1 MSEHLNKAEAH
12 RYTVT
17 TADPHAALDVILN
30 DVVEQITGNPDAR
43 PRPGQLALSH
53 DVLDAMDER
62 GGQCCGVATTGVGKG
77 LAYLGPAILLAATK
91 SERTVISTESLALQA
106 QLIDK
111 DAPMVV
117 AAARRAHQVAPKVA
131 VLKGWSNYACFAG
144 STEVLTRDGVARI
157 GDLSGGIAEILDGD
171 GRWTKA
177 PFESFGEQQ
186 IVELTIR
193 RGTERKVIETTAEH
207 RWFVQ
212 PDANYSAAAE
222 TITTALRPGDPLK
235 YRGQKN
241 RTLGIMI
248 PSTFGIAAGIVF
260 GDGTRFRST
269 DAGAHP
275 GACTVLLHGQKK
287 MPLARYFNDAPQH
300 LEDEPREGY
309 SEVALRISGLPSF
322 LKDMPSLHVNT
333 GYLYGWLAGYFATDG
348 SITKDGCPSLACA
361 TREHLELV
369 TAVCARLG
377 IDHGTISS
385 TERVGYTAG
394 GELSTMY
401 KLPIDAFSLEPEF
414 FLIPAHRERFE
425 SRMMSMKRRRTRRR
439 WIVESVRTTDRVEEV
454 FCAVVPTTGSF
465 ALAGNIL
472 TGNCLRASV
481 ATAQSLLGDPFG
493 GGFLS
498 ERGVDVLA
506 ERLDELIAETAGIT
520 GPMAALLGGSAT
532 IDIDGREVAMDEIA
546 PLTSW
551 ALRAHGAEGYT
562 SAGDKNSYA
571 GQTSATSWGAVSVSP
586 AECVGANKCPF
597 SEACKP
603 AKAKQRAA
611 DADIV
616 ITNHSMLATQAANA
630 LAVVIGSKKL
640 GVFDHII
647 IDEAHAL
654 PAQVRSQGAKEVSGR
669 RVLGVVKALK
679 TVMDDRDR
687 SVSSVLTD
695 GAVLA
700 DEIDAELARVM
711 SRATGREGVVK
722 LAEGDNPVRDCG
734 GLLEAWLDRAGKMLD
749 NATSS
754 AHGDVEMKVR
764 RVKGRVDGMKA
775 DLKAVVDHRVGV
787 ARWVD
792 QDTRGPGRAWTSAH
806 SSPVEIGGMLVGNL
820 WTAPLADGEEPPEP
834 DEDVSTERITG
845 AWGED
850 RYELSVVAVSATL
863 PGGFAREMGMRAQP
877 GDYPSPFEAAY
888 GASVAYIPRA
898 VSPQDVGALSSSY
911 GTQARPKFDTKA
923 HATWVRPHMSALVEA
938 NGGSA
943 LVLAAKAD
951 DGRAYAEYLRAEAR
965 GRWQVLSQWDGT
977 SLRQATAAWREDH
990 GSVLVGT
997 RSLMTGVDAPG
1008 ETNTLVVIDRIPRAP
1023 GNPVDDARVEAL
1035 MKRLETDKWAADK
1048 FVYASDAAVLT
1059 QQAVGRLIRS
1069 MTDSGLVAVLD
1080 PRLLKIGPFKYQ
1092 EQTRQVY
1099 MKALAQFEHKTSHLE
1114 EAVAYLHARRATQAV
1129 AA

>member
-1 MSEHLNKAEAH
+1 MTPKTPAPVHPNGAETH
-12 RYTVT
+12 RDSVT

-131 VLKGWSNYACFAG
+131 VLKGWSNYAC
-144 STEVLTRDGVARI
+144 
-157 GDLSGGIAEILDGD
+157 
-171 GRWTKA
+171 
-177 PFESFGEQQ
+177 
-186 IVELTIR
+186 
-193 RGTERKVIETTAEH
+193 
-207 RWFVQ
+207 
-212 PDANYSAAAE
+212 
-222 TITTALRPGDPLK
+222 
-235 YRGQKN
+235 
-241 RTLGIMI
+241 
-248 PSTFGIAAGIVF
+248 
-260 GDGTRFRST
+260 
-269 DAGAHP
+269 
-275 GACTVLLHGQKK
+275 
-287 MPLARYFNDAPQH
+287 
-300 LEDEPREGY
+300 
-309 SEVALRISGLPSF
+309 
-322 LKDMPSLHVNT
+322 
-333 GYLYGWLAGYFATDG
+333 
-348 SITKDGCPSLACA
+348 
-361 TREHLELV
+361 
-369 TAVCARLG
+369 
-377 IDHGTISS
+377 
-385 TERVGYTAG
+385 
-394 GELSTMY
+394 
-401 KLPIDAFSLEPEF
+401 
-414 FLIPAHRERFE
+414 
-425 SRMMSMKRRRTRRR
+425 
-439 WIVESVRTTDRVEEV
+439 
-454 FCAVVPTTGSF
+454 
-465 ALAGNIL
+465 
-472 TGNCLRASV
+472 LRASV

-562 SAGDKNSYA
+562 SAGDKNSYT

-734 GLLEAWLDRAGKMLD
+734 GLLEAWLDRAAKMLD

-792 QDTRGPGRAWTSAH
+792 QDTRGPGRTWTSAH

-888 GASVAYIPRA
+888 SASVAYIPRA
-898 VSPQDVGALSSSY
+898 VSPQDVGALSSAY

-923 HATWVRPHMSALVEA
+923 HATWVRPHMGALVEA

-977 SLRQATAAWREDH
+977 SLRQSTAAWREDH

-1048 FVYASDAAVLT
+1048 FVYASDAALLLE
-1059 QQAVGRLIRS
+1059 QAVGRLIRS
-1069 MTDSGLVAVLD
+1069 MSDSGMVAVLD
-1080 PRLLKIGPFKYQ
+1080 PRLLKIGPFRYQ

-1099 MKALAQFEHKTSHLE
+1099 MKALARFEHKTSHLE
-1114 EAVAYLHARRATQAV
+1114 EAVAFLLARRAQAI